1 MSVVY
6 LRNMSTRT
14 VKQII
19 PAQRI
24 NMGGHLLDQPLPF
37 RSVDHIDPFLLIHH
51 WDKPIKIGGN
61 QKELGVGPHPHR
73 GFSPVTFIFK
83 GSVRHQDSIGNNMV
97 VSDGGTQWMH
107 AGNGIIHSERPGIDL
122 VLNGGEQEFI
132 QFWVNTP
139 AKYKME
145 APYYLPLSAEQTP
158 KIKLENTC
166 IGVVAGSFMGVLGP
180 AKTYSPQTLL
190 RIDATS
196 ACSIELPLPKHYN
209 TLLYLLKGSLS
220 VDDEKVPPK
229 TMIWYKND
237 GDLLNINIS
246 EASQYIILSG
256 EPIGEPVVS
265 YGPFVMNNNEELQQ
279 AVSDFQD
286 GKMGELVET
295 FEE

>member
-246 EASQYIILSG
+246 EASQFIILSG

-279 AVSDFQD
+279 AISDFQD

>member
-6 LRNMSTRT
+6 LRNMSKRT

-37 RSVDHIDPFLLIHH
+37 RSVDQIDPFLLIHH
-51 WDKPIKIGGN
+51 WDKPIKAGGN

-83 GSVRHQDSIGNNMV
+83 GSVRHQDSIGNNVV

-107 AGNGIIHSERPGIDL
+107 AGKGIVHSERPGIDL

-139 AKYKME
+139 GKHKME
-145 APYYLPLSAEQTP
+145 APYYLPLSEEETP
-158 KIKLENTC
+158 KIELENTT

-190 RIDATS
+190 RIDASS
-196 ACSIELPLPKHYN
+196 ACSIEIPLPKHYN
-209 TLLYLLKGSLS
+209 TLLYLLKGGLS
-220 VDDEKVPPK
+220 VENEKVSSK

-237 GDLLNINIS
+237 GDMLTINIS
-246 EASQYIILSG
+246 EASQFIILSG

-265 YGPFVMNNNEELQQ
+265 YGPFVMNKHEELQQ

-286 GKMGELVET
+286 GKMGDLIET
-295 FEE
+295 FAD

>member
-1 MSVVY
+1 MFVVY

-246 EASQYIILSG
+246 EASQFIILSG
-256 EPIGEPVVS
+256 EPIGEPMVS
-265 YGPFVMNNNEELQQ
+265 YGPFVMNDNEELQQ

>member
-14 VKQII
+14 IHQII
-19 PAQRI
+19 PSQRI

-37 RSVDHIDPFLLIHH
+37 RSVDQIDPFLLIHH
-51 WDKPIKIGGN
+51 WDKPIKAGGN

-83 GSVRHQDSIGNNMV
+83 GSVRHQDSIGNNVV

-122 VLNGGEQEFI
+122 VLYGGEQEFI

-209 TLLYLLKGSLS
+209 TVLYLLKGSLS
-220 VDDEKVPPK
+220 VEDEKIPSK

-237 GDLLNINIS
+237 GDVLRINIS
-246 EASQYIILSG
+246 EASQFIILSG

-265 YGPFVMNNNEELQQ
+265 YGPFVMNDNEELQQ
-279 AVSDFQD
+279 AVSDFQN
-286 GKMGELVET
+286 GNMGDLIES

>member
-51 WDKPIKIGGN
+51 WDKPIKAGGN

-166 IGVVAGSFMGVLGP
+166 IGVVAGSFIGVLGP

-246 EASQYIILSG
+246 EASQFIILSG

>member
-1 MSVVY
+1 MSK
-6 LRNMSTRT
+6 RT

-37 RSVDHIDPFLLIHH
+37 RSVDQIDPFLLIHH
-51 WDKPIKIGGN
+51 WDKPIKAGGN

-83 GSVRHQDSIGNNMV
+83 GSVRHQDSIGNNVV

-107 AGNGIIHSERPGIDL
+107 AGKGIVHSERPGIDL

-139 AKYKME
+139 GKHKMQ
-145 APYYLPLSAEQTP
+145 APYYLPLSEEETP
-158 KIKLENTC
+158 KIELENTT

-190 RIDATS
+190 RIDASS
-196 ACSIELPLPKHYN
+196 ACSIEIPLPKHYN
-209 TLLYLLKGSLS
+209 TLLYLLKGGLS
-220 VDDEKVPPK
+220 VENEKVSSK

-237 GDLLNINIS
+237 GDMLTINIS
-246 EASQYIILSG
+246 EASQFIILSG

-265 YGPFVMNNNEELQQ
+265 YGPFVMNKHEELQQ

-286 GKMGELVET
+286 GKMGDLIET
-295 FEE
+295 FAD

>member
-107 AGNGIIHSERPGIDL
+107 AGNGIIHSERPGLDL

-246 EASQYIILSG
+246 EASQFIILSG

>member
-14 VKQII
+14 IHQII
-19 PAQRI
+19 PSQRI

-37 RSVDHIDPFLLIHH
+37 RSVDQIDPFLLIHH
-51 WDKPIKIGGN
+51 WDKPIKAGGN

-83 GSVRHQDSIGNNMV
+83 GSVRHQDSIGNNVV

-209 TLLYLLKGSLS
+209 TVLYLLKGSLS
-220 VDDEKVPPK
+220 VEDEKIPSK

-237 GDLLNINIS
+237 GDVLRINIS
-246 EASQYIILSG
+246 EASQFIILSG

-265 YGPFVMNNNEELQQ
+265 YGPFVMNDNEELQQ
-279 AVSDFQD
+279 AVSDFQN
-286 GKMGELVET
+286 GNMGDLIES

>member
-1 MSVVY
+1 MFVVY

-51 WDKPIKIGGN
+51 WDKPIKAGGN

-246 EASQYIILSG
+246 EASQFIILSG
-256 EPIGEPVVS
+256 EPIGEPMVS
-265 YGPFVMNNNEELQQ
+265 YGPFVMNDNEELQQ

>member
-1 MSVVY
+1 
-6 LRNMSTRT
+6 MSTRT

-24 NMGGHLLDQPLPF
+24 NMGGHLLDQPLP
-37 RSVDHIDPFLLIHH
+37 SQYVDQIDPFLLIHH
-51 WDKPIKIGGN
+51 WDKPIKAGGN

-107 AGNGIIHSERPGIDL
+107 AGNGIIHSERPGLDL

-246 EASQYIILSG
+246 EASQFIILSG

>member
-24 NMGGHLLDQPLPF
+24 NMGGHLLDQPLP
-37 RSVDHIDPFLLIHH
+37 SQYIDQIDPFLLIHH
-51 WDKPIKIGGN
+51 WDKPIKAGGN

-246 EASQYIILSG
+246 EASQFIILSG

-265 YGPFVMNNNEELQQ
+265 YGPFVMNDNEELQQ

>member
-1 MSVVY
+1 MIA
-6 LRNMSTRT
+6 RT
-14 VKQII
+14 IQQII

-24 NMGGHLLDQPLPF
+24 NMGGHLLDQPLPS
-37 RSVDHIDPFLLIHH
+37 RSVDQIDPFLLIHH
-51 WDKPIKIGGN
+51 WDKPIVAGGD

-83 GSVRHQDSIGNNMV
+83 GSVRHQDSIGNNVV

-107 AGNGIIHSERPGIDL
+107 AGNGIVHSERPGIDL

-139 AKYKME
+139 AKHKKE

-158 KIKLENTC
+158 KIKLENTT
-166 IGVVAGSFMGVLGP
+166 IGVVAGNFMGVLGP

-190 RIDATS
+190 RIDASS
-196 ACSIELPLPKHYN
+196 ACSIEIPLPKHYN
-209 TLLYLLKGSLS
+209 TLLYLLKGGLS
-220 VDDEKVPPK
+220 VENEKVSSK

-237 GDLLNINIS
+237 GDMLTINIS
-246 EASQYIILSG
+246 EASQFIILSG

-265 YGPFVMNNNEELQQ
+265 YGPFVMNKHEELQQ

-286 GKMGELVET
+286 GKMGDLIET
-295 FEE
+295 FAD

>member
-1 MSVVY
+1 MFVVY

-24 NMGGHLLDQPLPF
+24 NMGGHLLDQPLP
-37 RSVDHIDPFLLIHH
+37 SQYVDQIDPFLLIHH
-51 WDKPIKIGGN
+51 WDKPIKAGGN

-246 EASQYIILSG
+246 EASQFIILSG

-265 YGPFVMNNNEELQQ
+265 YGPFVMNDNEELQQ

>member
-1 MSVVY
+1 MSK
-6 LRNMSTRT
+6 RT

-37 RSVDHIDPFLLIHH
+37 RSVDQIDPFLLIHH
-51 WDKPIKIGGN
+51 WDKPIKAGGN

-83 GSVRHQDSIGNNMV
+83 GSVRHQDSIGNNVV

-107 AGNGIIHSERPGIDL
+107 AGKGIVHSERPGIDL

-139 AKYKME
+139 GKHKME
-145 APYYLPLSAEQTP
+145 APYYLPLSEEETP
-158 KIKLENTC
+158 KIELENTT

-190 RIDATS
+190 RIDASS
-196 ACSIELPLPKHYN
+196 ACSIEIPLPKHYN
-209 TLLYLLKGSLS
+209 TLLYLLKGGLS
-220 VDDEKVPPK
+220 VENEKVSSK

-237 GDLLNINIS
+237 GDMLTINIS
-246 EASQYIILSG
+246 EASQFIILSG

-265 YGPFVMNNNEELQQ
+265 YGPFVMNKHEELQQ

-286 GKMGELVET
+286 GKMGDLIET
-295 FEE
+295 FAD

>member
-246 EASQYIILSG
+246 EASQFIILSG
-256 EPIGEPVVS
+256 EPIGEPMVS
-265 YGPFVMNNNEELQQ
+265 YGPFVMNDNEELQQ

>member
-166 IGVVAGSFMGVLGP
+166 IGVVAGSFMGVLGS

-246 EASQYIILSG
+246 EASQFIILSG

>member
-51 WDKPIKIGGN
+51 WDKPIKAGGN

-246 EASQYIILSG
+246 EASQFIILSG

-265 YGPFVMNNNEELQQ
+265 YGPFVMNDNEELQQ

>member
-51 WDKPIKIGGN
+51 WDKPIKAGGN

-246 EASQYIILSG
+246 EASQFIILSG
-256 EPIGEPVVS
+256 EPIGEPMVS
-265 YGPFVMNNNEELQQ
+265 YGPFVMNDNEELQQ

>member
-1 MSVVY
+1 M
-6 LRNMSTRT
+6 TART
-14 VKQII
+14 IQQII
-19 PAQRI
+19 PSQRI

-37 RSVDHIDPFLLIHH
+37 RSVDQIDPFLLIHH
-51 WDKPIKIGGN
+51 WDKPIKAGGN

-83 GSVRHQDSIGNNMV
+83 GSVRHQDSIGNNVV

-139 AKYKME
+139 AKHKME

-158 KIKLENTC
+158 KIKLENTS
-166 IGVVAGSFMGVLGP
+166 IGVVAGSFMGILGP

-209 TLLYLLKGSLS
+209 TVLYLLKGSLT
-220 VDDEKVPPK
+220 VENEKVPSK

-237 GDLLNINIS
+237 GDVLSINIS
-246 EASQYIILSG
+246 EASQFIILSG

-265 YGPFVMNNNEELQQ
+265 YGPFVMNDNEELQQ
-279 AVSDFQD
+279 AVSDFQN
-286 GKMGELVET
+286 GKMGDLVES

>member
-1 MSVVY
+1 MFVVY

-51 WDKPIKIGGN
+51 WDKPIKAGGN

-166 IGVVAGSFMGVLGP
+166 IGVVAGSFKGVLGS

-246 EASQYIILSG
+246 EASQFIILSG

>member
-51 WDKPIKIGGN
+51 WDKPIKAGGN

-246 EASQYIILSG
+246 EASQFIILSG

>member
-1 MSVVY
+1 MFVVY

-51 WDKPIKIGGN
+51 WDKPIKAGGN

-246 EASQYIILSG
+246 EASQFIILSG

>member
-246 EASQYIILSG
+246 EASQFIILSG

>member
-6 LRNMSTRT
+6 LRNMSKRT

-37 RSVDHIDPFLLIHH
+37 RSVDQIDPFLLIHH
-51 WDKPIKIGGN
+51 WDKPIKAGGN

-83 GSVRHQDSIGNNMV
+83 GSVRHQDSIGNNVV

-107 AGNGIIHSERPGIDL
+107 AGKGIVHSERPGIDL

-139 AKYKME
+139 GKHKME
-145 APYYLPLSAEQTP
+145 APYYLPLSEEETP
-158 KIKLENTC
+158 KIELENTT

-190 RIDATS
+190 RIDASS
-196 ACSIELPLPKHYN
+196 ACSIEIPLPKHYN
-209 TLLYLLKGSLS
+209 TLLYLLKGGVS
-220 VDDEKVPPK
+220 VEKEKVSSK

-237 GDLLNINIS
+237 GDMLTINIS
-246 EASQYIILSG
+246 EASQFIILSG
-256 EPIGEPVVS
+256 EPIREPVVS
-265 YGPFVMNNNEELQQ
+265 YGPFVMNNHEELQQ

-286 GKMGELVET
+286 GKMGDLIET
-295 FEE
+295 FAD